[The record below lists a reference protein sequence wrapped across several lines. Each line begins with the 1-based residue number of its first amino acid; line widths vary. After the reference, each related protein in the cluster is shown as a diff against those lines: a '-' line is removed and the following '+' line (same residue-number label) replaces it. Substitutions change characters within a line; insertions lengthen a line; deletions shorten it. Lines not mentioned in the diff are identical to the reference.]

1 MGAMTGEISN
11 QESQQRRCSD
21 RTDDR
26 EVFLAQGVLCLA
38 CQRGGHVAPLGC
50 SVNERCC
57 SDCSPAAERL
67 ARTLNITGTKNSVE
81 KVANTSPPITARP
94 SGAFCSPPSPSPSAI
109 GKIPRI

>member
-11 QESQQRRCSD
+11 QERQQHHCSN

-26 EVFLAQGVLCLA
+26 EVFFSQRVLCPG
-38 CQRGGHVAPLGC
+38 CQCGDHVAPLGC

-57 SDCSPAAERL
+57 SDSSPLAVRL
-67 ARTLNITGTKNSVE
+67 ASTVNITGTKKSVE

-94 SGAFCSPPSPSPSAI
+94 SGAFCSPPSPRPPA
-109 GKIPRI
+109 